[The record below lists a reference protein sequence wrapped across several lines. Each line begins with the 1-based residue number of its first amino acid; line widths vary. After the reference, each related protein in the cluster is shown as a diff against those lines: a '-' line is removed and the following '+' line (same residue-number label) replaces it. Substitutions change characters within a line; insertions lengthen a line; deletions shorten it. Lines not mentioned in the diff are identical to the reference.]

1 MENPKDLKGLKDKII
16 GYIEGYKHLQF
27 LLYCLKRKD
36 YNRLR
41 EVYTNEEVDFL
52 TWLYFYVRYQ
62 ENDYYLYTRLNNAI
76 ENGPL
81 LSAPHDIDL
90 EAYVKGLYERNQLV
104 WLGADVKKIFGFVEH
119 KKVLDFGCGGCFYT
133 EMFDKLGA
141 ITFSY
146 DKPDIAN
153 IVKGWKPSICIY
165 TKPLKEL
172 LPLMLTFD
180 MVWLSEVL
188 HSKEEKDRHLLL
200 RDISSHTNNG
210 TLIIINELKPHTILS
225 QLFFY
230 QMKVHTKG
238 GKLLDR
244 KDIHN
249 AIGLL
254 PLSWKNTIVTDY
266 HTIYIYQKEG

>member
-90 EAYVKGLYERNQLV
+90 EAYVKPLTSKALNCVEKLSIICLSILV
-104 WLGADVKKIFGFVEH
+104 ASCTV
-119 KKVLDFGCGGCFYT
+119 
-133 EMFDKLGA
+133 
-141 ITFSY
+141 
-146 DKPDIAN
+146 
-153 IVKGWKPSICIY
+153 
-165 TKPLKEL
+165 
-172 LPLMLTFD
+172 
-180 MVWLSEVL
+180 
-188 HSKEEKDRHLLL
+188 
-200 RDISSHTNNG
+200 IS
-210 TLIIINELKPHTILS
+210 
-225 QLFFY
+225 
-230 QMKVHTKG
+230 
-238 GKLLDR
+238 
-244 KDIHN
+244 
-249 AIGLL
+249 
-254 PLSWKNTIVTDY
+254 
-266 HTIYIYQKEG
+266 